1 MSKHNIVF
9 IGMDTHKSFIEVA
22 YIEDVRGIKKIHLGK
37 NTPTKQS
44 VKKLVRRLE
53 STYPHATLHF
63 VYVLSLWNLAIN
75 SG

>member
-9 IGMDTHKSFIEVA
+9 IGMDTRKLFIEVA
-22 YIEDVRGIKKIHLGK
+22 YIEDVRGVKKINLGK

-44 VKKLVRRLE
+44 VTKLARRFE
-53 STYPHATLHF
+53 SKYPHATLHF
-63 VYVLSLWNLAIN
+63 VYVLRLWDLAIN